1 MKTILITG
9 GNGNLAKEIIKQ
21 STGYKILSPTRDVLN
36 IKKPHSINQ
45 FFNNNKIDYVIHA
58 AALTKPMSIHEEDI
72 VKSISTNIIGTANVV
87 KYCEKYNVKLI
98 HISTDYVYPA
108 NATNVKE
115 DDGLLPFNN
124 YGWSK
129 LGAEASV
136 QMYKNSLIL
145 RLSFLPKPFPFP
157 KAFSNIVRNVGYI
170 DDVAKNIL
178 SVLDE
183 FGVMNLGSDE
193 VKNMYEL
200 ALETNSEVEPME
212 DDFESAKEKSIT
224 LNINKFKYLNKS

>member
-1 MKTILITG
+1 MKTIVITG

-21 STGYKILSPTRDVLN
+21 GIGYKILAPDRNTLN
-36 IKKPHSINQ
+36 ITIQDSIDEYLNNHKVDYLIHS
-45 FFNNNKIDYVIHA
+45 
-58 AALTKPMSIHEEDI
+58 AALTKPMSIHEYDI
-72 VKSISTNIIGTANVV
+72 TESISTNIIGTANVV
-87 KYCEKYNVKLI
+87 KCCKKYGIKMI

-108 NATNVKE
+108 NASDVKE

-157 KAFSNIVRNVGYI
+157 KAFTNIMRNVNYI
-170 DDVAKNIL
+170 DDVVKNIF

-183 FGVMNLGSDE
+183 FGVMNIGSDNT
-193 VKNMYEL
+193 KNMYEL

-212 DDFESAKEKSIT
+212 DDIQSAKEKSIT
-224 LNINKFKYLNKS
+224 LNIDKLKKVKRL

>member
-1 MKTILITG
+1 
-9 GNGNLAKEIIKQ
+9 
-21 STGYKILSPTRDVLN
+21 
-36 IKKPHSINQ
+36 
-45 FFNNNKIDYVIHA
+45 
-58 AALTKPMSIHEEDI
+58 MSIHEEDI
-72 VKSISTNIIGTANVV
+72 VKSISINIIGTANVV

-98 HISTDYVYPA
+98 HISTDYVYPS

-129 LGAEASV
+129 LGAESSV

-157 KAFSNIVRNVGYI
+157 KAFNNIVRNVDYI

-183 FGVMNLGSDE
+183 FGVMNIGSDNI
-193 VKNMYEL
+193 KNMYEL

-212 DDFESAKEKSIT
+212 DDIQSAKEKSIT
-224 LNINKFKYLNKS
+224 LNIDKLKKVKRL